1 MSTQTITF
9 FDIQSLKYSIKFNLS
24 YQVVKS
30 WFYHMQFKNAWE
42 ADIFFTENSDLI
54 KAKPFIKWVWGK
66 RQLISQFENLFP
78 KEFNN
83 YFEPFLWGWA
93 VFFNLQREQSYLSDV
108 NEELI
113 NLYQIIK
120 TKPKQLIKF
129 LESQEISKE
138 RFLEIRSWDRT
149 EWWLKKYSS
158 VERAGRF
165 IYLNRTCFNGIY
177 RVNSKWEFNVPYWQ
191 HSNPDIVQKENIL
204 NASALLNKT
213 KAEIKLQSFEKV
225 LEKAQTWDFVYFDP
239 PYDILTESANFT
251 SYDKSG
257 FWRDM
262 QTKLR
267 DIFVKLDKKWV
278 KVMLS
283 NHNTPF
289 IRELYKG
296 FRFEIVKAT
305 RMLNSKG
312 SWRGAVEE
320 IVVMNY

>member
-1 MSTQTITF
+1 MTSIALN
-9 FDIQSLKYSIKFNLS
+9 SLRFSIDFWLDF
-24 YQVVKS
+24 QIVKS
-30 WFYHMQFKNAWE
+30 WWE
-42 ADIFFTENSDLI
+42 HKKFASQEEAKVFFDSHDKII
-54 KAKPFIKWVWGK
+54 KAKPFIKWVWWK
-66 RQLISQFENLFP
+66 RQLIKQFDTLFP
-78 KEFNN
+78 AEFNN

-129 LESQEISKE
+129 LENQEISKE

-149 EWWLKKYSS
+149 EWWLKKYSP

-177 RVNSKWEFNVPYWQ
+177 RVNSKWEFNVPYGQ

-239 PYDILTESANFT
+239 PYDVLTESANFT

-289 IRELYKG
+289 IRELYKD
-296 FRFEIVKAT
+296 FRFKIVKAT

-312 SWRGAVEE
+312 SWRGAVDE